1 VCLPVCARTCVYV
14 CVLVCVLVCVR
25 APVGL
30 AWMLV
35 VSNYSILNLLNYCWR
50 RLDVRG
56 CQGITA
62 EALENISRMLPNCNF
77 IYSNVN

>member
-1 VCLPVCARTCVYV
+1 MCVSVCVCMCVCVCVYV
-14 CVLVCVLVCVR
+14 CVRARLCVR
-25 APVGL
+25 VPACIYVCLCVCLCVCARAGG
-30 AWMLV
+30 
-35 VSNYSILNLLNYCWR
+35 S